1 MNYYDKKSKITYAL
15 GLTVVIEALKRRKKE
30 ARKLYLSPSLKEGEG
45 KREVLSLARSANI
58 PVIQNN
64 TKIFSLSEKEACY
77 AILECE
83 KREEDL
89 SLLKSHVLLVEP
101 SNQGNVGTIMRAM
114 ASFSIH
120 DLAIITPAADVHSPK
135 TIRSSMGAYFSLRIS
150 LFQDFSSYAKQFPSH
165 HYYPFMLD
173 ADTSLSS
180 LSFIKP
186 STLIFGNEARGLPSS
201 YHDIGTSVRIEMEK
215 EVDSLNLDNAA
226 SIALYHLYTKS

>member
-83 KREEDL
+83 KRERL
-89 SLLKSHVLLVEP
+89 RSL
-101 SNQGNVGTIMRAM
+101 
-114 ASFSIH
+114 
-120 DLAIITPAADVHSPK
+120 
-135 TIRSSMGAYFSLRIS
+135 
-150 LFQDFSSYAKQFPSH
+150 
-165 HYYPFMLD
+165 
-173 ADTSLSS
+173 
-180 LSFIKP
+180 
-186 STLIFGNEARGLPSS
+186 
-201 YHDIGTSVRIEMEK
+201 
-215 EVDSLNLDNAA
+215 
-226 SIALYHLYTKS
+226 